1 MKEIWRDIKNY
12 EGLYQVSNF
21 GRVRSYP
28 NKFHKDFLIMS
39 QVIING
45 YYSVG
50 LSKNGKKKMRFV
62 HRLIAETFIPNP
74 DKLPQVSHKD
84 ENNFK
89 TGDGCNNC
97 VDNLEWCTAKENSNM
112 PKHKQYC
119 QKENN
124 PFYGKH
130 HSEETKK
137 ILSEKNKG
145 KVVPQEIRE
154 KISNTLKYGGS
165 YKAKPV
171 YCDGKIFSC
180 GKECAK
186 YYGIKYSTMKS
197 WLNGTNNTPLK
208 WKEKGLHYIED

>member
-1 MKEIWRDIKNY
+1 MKEMWKDIKNY

-50 LSKNGKKKMRFV
+50 LNKNGKKKLRFV
-62 HRLIAETFIPNP
+62 HRLVAEAFIPNP
-74 DKLPQVSHKD
+74 DNLPQVGHKD

-112 PKHKQYC
+112 PKHRKYS

-124 PFYGKH
+124 PFYGEH

-145 KVVPQEIRE
+145 KVVPQEIRD
-154 KISNTLKYGGS
+154 KISNTLKYGGC
-165 YKAKPV
+165 YKAKTV

-180 GKECAK
+180 GKECAE
-186 YYGIKYSTMKS
+186 YYGINYSTMRS
-197 WLNGTNNTPLK
+197 WLNGNNKTPLK
-208 WKEKGLHYIED
+208 WKEKGLRYIED